1 MQCSFYNEQN
11 NLLLKHAH
19 YFFHCFRNIC
29 LNSSLLFLVSG
40 RVSVELVPLF
50 SFAVLSLR
58 VRGTRLRLDLYKN
71 SEFNEKNVVST
82 VTFDVSKLAL
92 LKAHTQVLF
101 LPDRFL

>member
-11 NLLLKHAH
+11 NLLLKHAC

-40 RVSVELVPLF
+40 RVSVELV

-71 SEFNEKNVVST
+71 SEFNEKHVFPT